1 MSVFELS
8 GRKALVTGGAQG
20 LGEGMARALADA
32 GAQVMIAD
40 LQDASAVAKE
50 LGEGHA
56 ATTLDVSSDEGWE
69 AAVAHTVETLGGL
82 DILVNNAGIE
92 ITSLLTEV
100 SADDVRRML
109 EVNVLGTTLGIK
121 HGLRTMRPGGIAGQG
136 GSIINVASVAAT
148 IAFPGIAVYSATK
161 SAVDRLTRVA
171 AMESGKL
178 GYGVRVNCIYP
189 GLVPTAMGA
198 GLANDV
204 AALGLFPSPEEA
216 VGAVIELTPSGRL
229 GRSRTWRTPSCSWPR
244 TPPGSSPA
252 PGCPSTAEW
261 GCDHERQARRRLRR
275 LRLHRPARLRVPP
288 RLPRPVRRGRT
299 RQGQAQRLDGLARS
313 RHRDRRLRH
322 HGRRPRGRRADRA
335 VRGRL
340 GGAATPSARSASS
353 ARRSWRPAWPRV
365 STTPTPPA
373 SRTG

>member
-20 LGEGMARALADA
+20 LGEGMAKALADA
-32 GAQVMIAD
+32 GARVMVAD
-40 LQDASAVAKE
+40 IQDASAVAKG

-56 ATTLDVSSDEGWE
+56 SITLDVTSDEAWE
-69 AAVAHTVETLGGL
+69 AAIGATVEALGGL
-82 DILVNNAGIE
+82 DIVVNNAGIE

-100 SADDVRRML
+100 AADDVRRML
-109 EVNVLGTTLGIK
+109 EVNILGTTLGIK
-121 HGLRTMRPGGIAGQG
+121 HGLRAMRPGGPAGQG
-136 GSIINVASVAAT
+136 GAIINVASVAAT

-216 VGAVIELTPSGRL
+216 VGAVIELTPAGRL
-229 GRSRTWRTPSCSWPR
+229 GAVDDMADAVVFLASD
-244 TPPGSSPA
+244 A
-252 PGCPSTAEW
+252 
-261 GCDHERQARRRLRR
+261 ARFITG
-275 LRLHRPARLRVPP
+275 AG
-288 RLPRPVRRGRT
+288 LPV
-299 RQGQAQRLDGLARS
+299 DG
-313 RHRDRRLRH
+313 
-322 HGRRPRGRRADRA
+322 GMGM
-335 VRGRL
+335 
-340 GGAATPSARSASS
+340 
-353 ARRSWRPAWPRV
+353 
-365 STTPTPPA
+365 
-373 SRTG
+373 